1 MIVSTT
7 NEYGEL
13 RSALVGAV
21 DNFAWPVDDTA
32 FNTDVY
38 DNTEYSETGFI
49 NQPLSNAPNV
59 IFFAKMSFFSS
70 NLELFSTAKLS
81 FFS

>member
-38 DNTEYSETGFI
+38 ENTEYS
-49 NQPLSNAPNV
+49 
-59 IFFAKMSFFSS
+59 
-70 NLELFSTAKLS
+70 
-81 FFS
+81 